1 MRHHFIWS
9 GLAAACFLAASAQAQ
24 DLREV
29 VGAAQARDAA
39 LQSASANRD
48 AASENIG
55 ISRSR
60 LLPQLNYQDTRQ
72 QLHQTTT
79 QATSAGP
86 QVRDFDGTSISRQLS
101 LRQGVIRPRDVAG
114 YLAGGAQAEYG
125 GYKYESALSDLW
137 SRSVG
142 AWLDVLAARTLVNVQ
157 QQTLKAVSEAA
168 KQEIKRFDRGDG
180 TRDAR
185 AEAQAQL
192 AQARAML
199 LDAQLALQ
207 ARERAYQLLTS
218 LDAQRLTQLRL
229 PTESDVR
236 LSETSKDELWAA
248 VSSAGPEFLA
258 AQAVESVNKFRM
270 IQSASDHLPTL
281 DVVASAT
288 RAQNDSTNTLGAT
301 YNSRQVGVQLA
312 VPLFNGGGIEAGRR
326 QAVATYQ
333 ASVADRE
340 STLMRL
346 ETQFTS
352 DWAAQAGLFERAQ
365 AARSLLDA
373 AKEQR
378 RGIELGL
385 THGLRN
391 WGDLSNAELLV
402 ARRHTD
408 LVNLQLSL
416 FKTQARLLSLVSV
429 QTPAWDAWVQSLDVA
444 SRP

>member
-1 MRHHFIWS
+1 MHHRFIFF
-9 GLAAACFLAASAQAQ
+9 GLAAVCLFAASAQAQ

-29 VGAAQARDAA
+29 IDAAQARDAA

-48 AASENIG
+48 AAEENIG
-55 ISRSR
+55 IARSK
-60 LLPQLNYQDTRQ
+60 LLPQLSYQNSHQ

-79 QATSAGP
+79 QATTAGP
-86 QVRDFDGTSISRQLS
+86 QVRNFDGTSFNRQLS
-101 LRQGVIRPRDVAG
+101 VRQGVIRPRDVAG

-125 GYKYESALSDLW
+125 EYKYASALSDLW

-142 AWLDVLAARTLVNVQ
+142 TWLDVLAARTLVDVQ
-157 QQTLKAVSEAA
+157 KQTLKAVSEAA
-168 KQEIKRFDRGDG
+168 QQEIKRFDRGDG

-192 AQARAML
+192 MQARAML

-207 ARERAYQLLTS
+207 AKERAYQLLTN
-218 LDAQRLTQLRL
+218 LEGKRLTSKRL
-229 PTESDVR
+229 PSESDVR
-236 LSETSKDELWAA
+236 LPDSSKEELWAA
-248 VSSAGPEFLA
+248 VLSAGPEILA
-258 AQAVESVNKFRM
+258 AQSIESLNRFRM

-288 RAQNDSTNTLGAT
+288 RAQNDTTNMLGAS

-312 VPLFNGGGIEAGRR
+312 VPLFSGGGIEASRR

-340 STLMRL
+340 ATLMRL
-346 ETQFTS
+346 ETQFIS
-352 DWAAQAGLFERAQ
+352 DWATQAGLFERTQ

-378 RGIELGL
+378 HGIELGL
-385 THGLRN
+385 AHGLRN
-391 WGDLSNAELLV
+391 WGDLSNTELLV
-402 ARRHTD
+402 AKRHSD
-408 LVNLQLSL
+408 LVSLQLLL
-416 FKTQARLLSLVSV
+416 FKTQARLLTLVTV
-429 QTPAWDAWVQSLDVA
+429 QTPVWDAWIQALNAASL
-444 SRP
+444 P

>member
-1 MRHHFIWS
+1 MRHHFILS
-9 GLAAACFLAASAQAQ
+9 SLAAACVLVASAHAQ
-24 DLREV
+24 ELREV
-29 VGAAQARDAA
+29 IGAAQARDPT

-48 AASENIG
+48 AAEENIG

-114 YLAGGAQAEYG
+114 YMAGEAQAEYG
-125 GYKYESALSDLW
+125 GHKYASALSDLW
-137 SRSVG
+137 SRTIA
-142 AWLDVLAARTLVNVQ
+142 AWLDVLGARTLVDVQ
-157 QQTLKAVSEAA
+157 QQTLKAVAEAA
-168 KQEIKRFDRGDG
+168 KQESKRFDRGDG

-192 AQARAML
+192 VQARAML
-199 LDAQLALQ
+199 VDAQYTLQ
-207 ARERAYQLLTS
+207 ARERAYQLLTN
-218 LDAQRLTQLRL
+218 LEGKRLANKRL
-229 PTESDVR
+229 PSELEAR
-236 LSETSKDELWAA
+236 LPEASKDDLWAA
-248 VSSAGPEFLA
+248 VSSVGPEFLA
-258 AQAVESVNKFRM
+258 AQAVESMNRFRM

-281 DVVASAT
+281 DVVASST

-312 VPLFNGGGIEAGRR
+312 VPLFAGGGIEASRR

-333 ASVADRE
+333 ASIADRE
-340 STLMRL
+340 ATLMRL
-346 ETQFTS
+346 ETQFAG
-352 DWAAQAGLFERAQ
+352 DWAAQAGLLERTQ
-365 AARSLLDA
+365 AARDLLEA
-373 AKEQR
+373 AKDQR

-385 THGLRN
+385 SHGLRS
-391 WGDLSNAELLV
+391 WGELSNVELLV

-416 FKTQARLLSLVSV
+416 FKTQARLLSLVPV

-444 SRP
+444 SHP

>member
-1 MRHHFIWS
+1 M
-9 GLAAACFLAASAQAQ
+9 
-24 DLREV
+24 
-29 VGAAQARDAA
+29 
-39 LQSASANRD
+39 
-48 AASENIG
+48 
-55 ISRSR
+55 
-60 LLPQLNYQDTRQ
+60 
-72 QLHQTTT
+72 
-79 QATSAGP
+79 
-86 QVRDFDGTSISRQLS
+86 
-101 LRQGVIRPRDVAG
+101 
-114 YLAGGAQAEYG
+114 
-125 GYKYESALSDLW
+125 
-137 SRSVG
+137 
-142 AWLDVLAARTLVNVQ
+142 
-157 QQTLKAVSEAA
+157 
-168 KQEIKRFDRGDG
+168 
-180 TRDAR
+180 
-185 AEAQAQL
+185 
-192 AQARAML
+192 
-199 LDAQLALQ
+199 
-207 ARERAYQLLTS
+207 
-218 LDAQRLTQLRL
+218 
-229 PTESDVR
+229 
-236 LSETSKDELWAA
+236 
-248 VSSAGPEFLA
+248 
-258 AQAVESVNKFRM
+258 
-270 IQSASDHLPTL
+270 
-281 DVVASAT
+281 ASAT